1 MKNLFVGLIL
11 LITVP
16 SCSQELKRK
25 EQTNWQNN
33 TREWLHPFLDHE
45 ALPYWHW
52 QLWQYYLSI
61 TTTNRTPRS
70 THGAVPV
77 TNNPEKSIQTPSF
90 FPSPLLPFELN
101 LRDPKLGVA
110 QIQN

>member
-1 MKNLFVGLIL
+1 VL
-11 LITVP
+11 
-16 SCSQELKRK
+16 SQEKNRQIPESGFTLFWTMR
-25 EQTNWQNN
+25 
-33 TREWLHPFLDHE
+33 PFLIGIGN
-45 ALPYWHW
+45 
-52 QLWQYYLSI
+52 WQYYLSI